1 MLKLFER
8 KQKGF
13 TLIELLVVI
22 SIIGI
27 LSSIVLISMGGARE
41 KARDAKRQSDIRQI
55 ATACELFY
63 SDDEGYPVR
72 ADFAALK
79 AADIGDYMASATIL
93 EDPTNSGTLVY
104 TWETTTATT
113 DQEFCVW
120 AELESGSSTKYVAA
134 SERGVQTDLAAAPTG
149 LGTSCY

>member
-41 KARDAKRQSDIRQI
+41 KARDARRSSDIRQI
-55 ATACELFY
+55 GTALELY
-63 SDDEGYPVR
+63 YT
-72 ADFAALK
+72 
-79 AADIGDYMASATIL
+79 DIEAYAGASGSATMPTAISTYMTDVPV
-93 EDPTNSGTLVY
+93 DPTSSVGAYNWISNTGDTSKFC
-104 TWETTTATT
+104 TWA
-113 DQEFCVW
+113 V
-120 AELESGSSTKYVAA
+120 LEGGGVVAA
-134 SERGVQTDLAAAPTG
+134 SHQGVKELSSAPTAIG
-149 LGTSCY
+149 CW